1 MMPNSGLSNASW
13 PKPQPTRHFP
23 LAIQRIPLR
32 RNCWS
37 ATLHGGGQPAQ
48 SEIDIEIDT
57 SSIHTRDEKRDAHL
71 RSPDFLDTER
81 HPLLTF
87 RSTKV
92 EKAGVDALRV
102 QGDLT
107 IHGVTRIV
115 ELDVDSTSPATKDPW
130 GNVRMAASASTVIS
144 RKDFGLTWNAALETG
159 GVLVGDEVT
168 IDLDVQFV
176 KSQAWGYLSRS
187 TLIKGDKTGW
197 TRLLQKT
204 EPRSTTKIGDR
215 DRS

>member
-1 MMPNSGLSNASW
+1 MSTAVNPLTAISTWSIDPAHSSVHFKARHMMISNVRGEFRTVRGDLKLNDADI
-13 PKPQPTRHFP
+13 TE
-23 LAIQRIPLR
+23 
-32 RNCWS
+32 
-37 ATLHGGGQPAQ
+37 

-57 SSIHTRDEKRDAHL
+57 SSIHTRDEQRDAHL
-71 RSPDFLDTER
+71 RSPDFLHTEL

-107 IHGVTRIV
+107 IHGVTRNV
-115 ELDVDSTSPATKDPW
+115 ELDVDSISPATKDPW

-144 RKDFGLTWNAALETG
+144 RKTFGLTWNAALETG
-159 GVLVGDEVT
+159 GVLVGDEIT

-176 KSQAWGYLSRS
+176 KSQA
-187 TLIKGDKTGW
+187 
-197 TRLLQKT
+197 
-204 EPRSTTKIGDR
+204 
-215 DRS
+215 

>member
-1 MMPNSGLSNASW
+1 MSTTVNPLTAISTWSIDPAHSSVHFKVRHMMISNVRGEFRTVRGDLKLNDADI
-13 PKPQPTRHFP
+13 T
-23 LAIQRIPLR
+23 
-32 RNCWS
+32 
-37 ATLHGGGQPAQ
+37 Q
-48 SEIDIEIDT
+48 SEIDIEVDT

-107 IHGVTRIV
+107 IHGVTRSV

-130 GNVRMAASASTVIS
+130 GNVRMAASARLSSAEKIS
-144 RKDFGLTWNAALETG
+144 D
-159 GVLVGDEVT
+159 
-168 IDLDVQFV
+168 
-176 KSQAWGYLSRS
+176 
-187 TLIKGDKTGW
+187 
-197 TRLLQKT
+197 
-204 EPRSTTKIGDR
+204 
-215 DRS
+215 